1 MLFFIFKVILSGL
14 TIAFASWLSIKK
26 PSLAGFI
33 IALPLMSIISIL
45 FSYIEHKNFDK
56 TILFVK
62 SIFVGIPTSLLFF
75 IPFFFSKYIG
85 MNFLTTYISG
95 FIFLIFGYFI
105 HKYITNFFWI
115 ENILDAWVYKTFKI
129 FFHNITNFILILFI
143 IV

>member
-56 TILFVK
+56 TIIFAK
-62 SIFVGIPTSLLFF
+62 SILVGIPASLLFF
-75 IPFFFSKYIG
+75 APFFFSKNLGI
-85 MNFLTTYISG
+85 NFITTYILAL
-95 FIFLIFGYFI
+95 IFLIFGYII
-105 HKYITNFFWI
+105 HKYITNFF
-115 ENILDAWVYKTFKI
+115 
-129 FFHNITNFILILFI
+129 
-143 IV
+143 